1 MEWTVSVVW
10 MLSPSFGE
18 EKHASGWIQF
28 APCHLVSGL
37 ENQMPLVFYLV
48 EEKSVAPCPNSTSHF
63 ERLQSTEPN
72 LREINT
78 LSCLNQHLI
87 LTDMVKQ

>member
-1 MEWTVSVVW
+1 
-10 MLSPSFGE
+10 
-18 EKHASGWIQF
+18 
-28 APCHLVSGL
+28 
-37 ENQMPLVFYLV
+37 MPLVFYLV

-78 LSCLNQHLI
+78 LSYLNQHLI
-87 LTDMVKQ
+87 LADTVKQ